1 VAVSLCYVIVTCDK
15 VVVDILASQN
25 PSMLTMALRRVTRP
39 DDVGLILVL
48 SIFSTLLAWISFRLL
63 YVYVGWLSI

>member
-1 VAVSLCYVIVTCDK
+1 MAVSLCYVIVTCDK

-48 SIFSTLLAWISFRLL
+48 SIFSTLLA
-63 YVYVGWLSI
+63 